1 MRRALPLL
9 VVMLACRDPSKSTDT
24 GAAAPLTPRPAAWP
38 FPNAELIDADGHVA
52 LPASLPAAAT
62 PIPVEH
68 VAWRTGFS
76 PAQTTVFRLDHRL
89 DPASLPGAGDLGED
103 GSVQLWDLT
112 DGERHP
118 VWAELDAW
126 PDNEDAPVLL
136 VRPAAPLPVGH
147 RVAVVISTDVRT
159 LGGDPLPV
167 RDWYAHVLAG
177 REPPGLEGRAPHYQS
192 LDAQLD
198 ALGARPRAVAVDYPI
213 GDPTA
218 PVRHIAHAVGVP
230 GAYSIDTSLDADE
243 HDLPPKAWR
252 RLRGSFTTDNWL
264 LDDATFVLDDAG
276 IPAAQGTVDADLYIH
291 VPESVRDAAPGSA
304 PVWLFGHGIF
314 ASPGAY
320 MSMDDDPSGVLD
332 LADQAGA
339 IVVATTWRGLTSS
352 DLLTAVNVGNDFGR
366 LPELTDKLAQGVANN
381 IALSR
386 LVLEGDLLDDPA
398 LEGKADPSALWY
410 YGISLGGI
418 EGAVMFANQ
427 DRITHGVLHVGGA
440 AWSTML
446 ERSSN
451 WTQFEPLLAD
461 GVPDPADRQLLFAVS
476 QLFWDPA
483 DPASYAAD
491 LRDKQLLWQVALH
504 DEQVPNRTTELLARG
519 VDLTVVTPA
528 PRDTWDV
535 PSSALPVAPPAL
547 TWFDPEAPAPAEAN
561 RPSPVTRAHSDPRL
575 WDGAKRQ
582 TIRFLRADD
591 PGVVEHYCGDAPCSA
606 SNPGGP
612 AE

>member
-1 MRRALPLL
+1 MRRALPTLALL
-9 VVMLACRDPSKSTDT
+9 LACRGPGKIVDS
-24 GAAAPLTPRPAAWP
+24 GAPGPPTPRPAAWP
-38 FPNAELIDADGHVA
+38 FPNAELIDSTGHVA
-52 LPASLPAAAT
+52 LPADLPAAAT
-62 PIPVEH
+62 PLPTQH

-76 PAQTTVFRLDHRL
+76 PAQTTVFRFGDWI
-89 DPASLPGAGDLGED
+89 DPASLPGPDDLALA

-112 DGERHP
+112 TGDRHP
-118 VWAELDAW
+118 AWAELDAW
-126 PDNEDAPVLL
+126 PDNPDPPVLL

-147 RVAVVISTDVRT
+147 RIAAVVGTGVRT
-159 LGGDPLPV
+159 RDGDPLPV
-167 RDWYAHVLAG
+167 ADWYGHLLAG
-177 REPPGLEGRAPHYQS
+177 EEPPGLEGRAAHYQE
-192 LDAQLD
+192 LDATLD
-198 ALGARPRAVAVDYPI
+198 ALGAPPRVVAVDFPI

-218 PVRHIAHAVGVP
+218 PVRHIAARVGAPV
-230 GAYSIDTSLDADE
+230 AHTIDKRLDADA
-243 HDLPPKAWR
+243 HDLPAQTWR
-252 RLRGSFTTDNWL
+252 RLEGTFTTDSWL
-264 LDDATFVLDDAG
+264 EDDLAFDLDADG
-276 IPAAQGTVDADLYIH
+276 IPADQGHVEAELYVH
-291 VPESVRDAAPGSA
+291 VPASVRDAAPGTA

-314 ASPGAY
+314 ASPAAY

-332 LADQAGA
+332 LADRAGA

-386 LVLEGDLLDDPA
+386 LVLEGDLLDDPD
-398 LEGKADPSALWY
+398 LEGKADPAALWY

-427 DRITHGVLHVGGA
+427 DRIRHGVLHVGGA

-451 WTQFEPLLAD
+451 WAQFEPLVAD

-483 DPASYAAD
+483 DPASYTDD

-519 VDLTVVTPA
+519 VGLTAASPT
-528 PRDTWDV
+528 PRDAWGI
-535 PSSALPVAPPAL
+535 PSTALPIDAPAL
-547 TWFDPEAPAPAEAN
+547 TWFDPEAEPPPEAN

-575 WDGAKRQ
+575 WDGAKLQ
-582 TIRFLRADD
+582 TIRFLQADD
-591 PGVVEHYCGDAPCSA
+591 PGVIEHFCGDAPCSA
-606 SNPGGP
+606 TNPGGP
-612 AE
+612 GE